1 MTDMNISG
9 GSSSCGARTR
19 TGLPCRSPPVRGK
32 IRCRMHGGAKMSGAQ
47 PGNQNAFVH
56 GYYSA
61 TAKAERKRLA
71 DQIRWLK
78 KEMKE
83 MRDLQR

>member
-1 MTDMNISG
+1 MITLNSPDT
-9 GSSSCGARTR
+9 SSYCGARTR
-19 TGLPCRSPPVRGK
+19 AGSPCRIPPVRGK
-32 IRCRMHGGAKMSGAQ
+32 TRCRMHGGAKMSGGQ

-61 TAKAERKRLA
+61 AAKAERKRLA

-78 KEMKE
+78 REMKE
-83 MRDLQR
+83 MRELRR